1 MPIGCLSV
9 GFGVAFGGLCVAFT
23 LLWQLLVFRCQG
35 RYIKREMSLAEIEAE
50 LEKLSSDELRRLALR
65 SWTAF
70 VEKEGGSEAANECS
84 EEDPRLLAA
93 LDEAIAKADATPGE
107 GHSADSVRTRLDQWT
122 SK

>member
-1 MPIGCLSV
+1 
-9 GFGVAFGGLCVAFT
+9 
-23 LLWQLLVFRCQG
+23 
-35 RYIKREMSLAEIEAE
+35 MSFAEIEAE

-70 VEKEGGSEAANECS
+70 VQKEGILDAANECN

-93 LDEAIAKADATPGE
+93 LDEAIAKADAAPGE
-107 GHSADSVRTRLDQWT
+107 GHSADSVRERLDQWT

>member
-1 MPIGCLSV
+1 
-9 GFGVAFGGLCVAFT
+9 
-23 LLWQLLVFRCQG
+23 
-35 RYIKREMSLAEIEAE
+35 MSISEIEAE

-65 SWTAF
+65 SWTVF
-70 VEKEGGSEAANECS
+70 MQKEGGSEAANECN

-107 GHSADSVRTRLDQWT
+107 GHSADSVRARLDQWT